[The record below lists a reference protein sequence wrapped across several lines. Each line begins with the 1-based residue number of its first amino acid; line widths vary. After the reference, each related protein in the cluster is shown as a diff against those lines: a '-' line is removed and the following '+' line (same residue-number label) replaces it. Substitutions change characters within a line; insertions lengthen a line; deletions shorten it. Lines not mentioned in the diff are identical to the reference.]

1 MSTTKYD
8 LNSTYMSYDVPTRT
22 HRVDVHLNGRK
33 YFFAISDHRLSEL
46 RAEKSEEEKKLAKEL
61 EQLKKSMTDTV
72 NQITTAFEEKL
83 KNEQRLRA
91 DAEKLNEHLHDQ
103 VSIFRR
109 EFQGGHVSDRL
120 DPNTGSG
127 YFFKGEGGS
136 FESKVP
142 TSRANPSKHR
152 VNAEDNSV

>member
-1 MSTTKYD
+1 MSTEKYIHI
-8 LNSTYMSYDVPTRT
+8 SYNPATMT
-22 HRVDVHLNGRK
+22 HRVDVQLDGRG
-33 YFFAISDHRLSEL
+33 YFFAISDYRLSEL
-46 RAEKSEEEKKLAKEL
+46 KAERGEEEKKLAKEL

-109 EFQGGHVSDRL
+109 ELQGGHVSDRL

-127 YFFKGEGGS
+127 YFFKSEGGS
-136 FESKVP
+136 FRSAVP
-142 TSRANPSKHR
+142 TSGANPSKHW